1 MRVSPEFPRADQAGI
16 VTIVGLHHTAYQ
28 VADLERSLAFYRD
41 LLGFEL
47 VWERVNTADYVRKIV
62 GQPNATLHQA
72 MLRFPGSDHCLE
84 LIDYR
89 GVERTPVDTNPV
101 NPGTAHVCVLVQDL
115 RAYYDHLVANGVASV
130 SEPVAVTSGP
140 NTGRLAVYM
149 IDPDGFR
156 LELLEQA

>member
-1 MRVSPEFPRADQAGI
+1 
-16 VTIVGLHHTAYQ
+16 VTIVGAHHTAYQ
-28 VADLERSLAFYRD
+28 IADLERSLAFYRD

-47 VWERVNTADYVRKIV
+47 VWERVNSEEYVRKIV
-62 GQPNATLHQA
+62 GQPEAVLHQA
-72 MLRFPGSDHCLE
+72 MLRFPGSDHLLE

-101 NPGTAHVCVLVQDL
+101 NPGTAHICLLVRDL
-115 RAYYDHLVANGVASV
+115 PAYYDHLVANGVASV

-140 NTGRLAVYM
+140 NAGRLAVYM

-156 LELLEQA
+156 LELLDVEVDEA